1 MLHGVDG
8 SREMEGVRIANVSA
22 PVAPPQPGGKEAAAT
37 AAAAAAPL
45 LVCARVELI
54 AGRLS

>member
-8 SREMEGVRIANVSA
+8 SREMEGVRIANVSV
-22 PVAPPQPGGKEAAAT
+22 PVAPPQPSGKG
-37 AAAAAAPL
+37 AAAAAPV